1 MTDNKQRSEDFALSD
16 EQKAAVAELAET
28 NVYTKQS
35 KFKTFR
41 ELPMGKKWSYFK
53 ENFLTYTI
61 VVVLVVGIATV
72 FGVSYLTKAPD
83 PVLAFE
89 GINMSDYSDQLD
101 SLGADFAK
109 SEGIKDSRLVSMD
122 TSVSLTGTASGS
134 GQDGSTKLLAMVSA
148 GQVNVIAADA
158 KTFAAVNRRDEITK
172 PSEVMDAAA
181 LERIK
186 DSLVDAK
193 GKPVSDV
200 NKAVGFDLSKSA
212 TWTSMKG
219 LPDKDVI
226 LGFSN
231 ITKDKDVPI
240 KFINYLR
247 FE

>member
-1 MTDNKQRSEDFALSD
+1 MTDKHRSDDFALSD
-16 EQKAAVAELAET
+16 DQKAAVAGLAET
-28 NVYTKQS
+28 NVYARQS

-41 ELPMGKKWSYFK
+41 ELPMNEKWSYFK

-61 VVVLVVGIATV
+61 VVVLVVGVAAV

-89 GINMSDYSDQLD
+89 GINMSEYSDQLD

-109 SEGIKDSRLVSMD
+109 SEGIKDGRLVSMD
-122 TSVSLTGTASGS
+122 TSVSLAGTAGGS

-158 KTFAAVNRRDEITK
+158 KTFAAVNHREEITK
-172 PSEVMDAAA
+172 PSEVMDAAS

-193 GKPVSDV
+193 GKPVSDID
-200 NKAVGFDLSKSA
+200 KAVGFDLSKSA
-212 TWTSMKG
+212 TWTSTKG
-219 LPDKDVI
+219 LPDKGII
-226 LGFSN
+226 LGFSD

-240 KFINYLR
+240 KFIDYLR